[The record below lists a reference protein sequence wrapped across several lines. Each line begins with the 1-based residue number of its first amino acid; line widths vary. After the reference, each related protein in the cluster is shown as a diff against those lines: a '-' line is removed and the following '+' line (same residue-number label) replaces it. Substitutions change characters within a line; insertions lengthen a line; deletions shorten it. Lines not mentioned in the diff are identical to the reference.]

1 MASVRLQIGKT
12 SYVKFGFI
20 AFETVLENEEEYL
33 SRVISGFPLEAAEN
47 CALLGYYTASSG
59 NSLPTFRDNLSVPS
73 SGST

>member
-12 SYVKFGFI
+12 SYVKFDFI
-20 AFETVLENEEEYL
+20 TFETVVENEEEYL
-33 SRVISGFPLEAAEN
+33 SRVISGFPLEAPGN

-59 NSLPTFRDNLSVPS
+59 NSLLTFRDNLSVPS